1 MTMRSL
7 PNSRSPLKGLACGRA
22 ARSPNWLPEW
32 APASLSSR
40 DLKAAKRYRARRRSR
55 ADRKLCRTKSQIGAP
70 RPMKMGNIGSPWR
83 YDRLA
88 EARPYILIFAAFSGA
103 VSLIR
108 LRHTGREANLPP

>member
-1 MTMRSL
+1 
-7 PNSRSPLKGLACGRA
+7 
-22 ARSPNWLPEW
+22 
-32 APASLSSR
+32 
-40 DLKAAKRYRARRRSR
+40 
-55 ADRKLCRTKSQIGAP
+55 
-70 RPMKMGNIGSPWR
+70 MKMGNIGSPWR